1 MTAAQPPARERRRL
15 VVALGGGRLAEDMLE
30 AMGELA
36 AAMEAELAGLFVE
49 DINLLRLAGLPFAR
63 VFSHEWAGE
72 RRFETGALEE
82 ELRAQARAAE
92 RALAAVAARAGVPYS
107 FRVTRG
113 LLESAL
119 LEAAQEADLLALG
132 AVRRVLLST
141 QEVRIVGRETTEIW
155 QRRAGRPSPHPE
167 IGPVAVVFNRTS
179 AAPRVLEAAAGLARR
194 NGRPLLVFLV
204 ASSEENAAKLKARA
218 VQSIPSEQPVQFR
231 TLIAPGLPALIQAVR
246 AAEPCG
252 LVLDAGREL
261 LSRETIQALQ
271 EALTCQMLLVR

>member
-1 MTAAQPPARERRRL
+1 MTAAQPPTRERRRL

-63 VFSHEWAGE
+63 AFSQERPGE
-72 RRFETGALEE
+72 QRLETGALEE
-82 ELRAQARAAE
+82 ALRAQARAAE

-132 AVRRVLLST
+132 AVRRALLSA

-155 QRRAGRPSPHPE
+155 QRRAVRLAPHPA
-167 IGPVAVVFNRTS
+167 IGPVAVVFTRTS
-179 AAPRVLEAAAGLARR
+179 AGPRVLEAAAGLARR

-218 VQSIPSEQPVQFR
+218 VQSIPSEQPVRFR
-231 TLIAPGLPALIQAVR
+231 TLIAPDLPALIQAVR